1 MFSQK
6 AKGENAFPGNIGSIR
21 FFNQNIPVDG
31 LLKKIIQFPNFLGVF
46 PRKVPFHSQSF
57 PNFRSIMFEWKE
69 TQDFTYRW
77 ISGGKEDGKRRW
89 EINVLISYGDE
100 NTAASTTQ
108 LTVQHGI

>member
-1 MFSQK
+1 MPFRKYWFYKILYPEYPEFS
-6 AKGENAFPGNIGSIR
+6 
-21 FFNQNIPVDG
+21 VDG

-77 ISGGKEDGKRRW
+77 ISGGKEDGKRR
-89 EINVLISYGDE
+89 
-100 NTAASTTQ
+100 
-108 LTVQHGI
+108 

>member
-1 MFSQK
+1 
-6 AKGENAFPGNIGSIR
+6 
-21 FFNQNIPVDG
+21 
-31 LLKKIIQFPNFLGVF
+31 
-46 PRKVPFHSQSF
+46 
-57 PNFRSIMFEWKE
+57 MFEWKE

-77 ISGGKEDGKRRW
+77 ISGGKEDGKRRR